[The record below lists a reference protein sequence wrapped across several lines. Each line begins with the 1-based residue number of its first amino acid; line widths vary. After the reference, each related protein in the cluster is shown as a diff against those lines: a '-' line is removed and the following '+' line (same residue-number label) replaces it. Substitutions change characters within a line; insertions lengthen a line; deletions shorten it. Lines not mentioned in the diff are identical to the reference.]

1 MRHSLLGGSLLALV
15 AGCNTAPGDS
25 YQVYIDPAFTTDQQ
39 QAILQAC
46 QEWEDN
52 VPVHL
57 QVSISECSGKHN
69 RQICLHSNPSTSVDF
84 LGQTHVSEGVAGD
97 TRGDTSGLGGTDGGE
112 IELYVNLITSH
123 QAQLSQVAEHEIAHA
138 MGLSHHVGA
147 FLMNPEYGYPLSCDD
162 VQQWYYVRGQR
173 GFCSLTP

>member
-46 QEWEDN
+46 QGWEDN
-52 VPVHL
+52 VPVHF

-69 RQICLHSNPSTSVDF
+69 RQICIRDNPAIIGNY
-84 LGQTHVSEGVAGD
+84 LGQTHVSVGSVGD
-97 TRGDTSGLGGTDGGE
+97 TRGDTSGLGGIDGGE
-112 IELYVNLITSH
+112 IELYVNAIASNWTP
-123 QAQLSQVAEHEIAHA
+123 LSQVAMHELGHA
-138 MGLSHHVGA
+138 MGLEHHPGA
-147 FLMNPEYGYPLSCDD
+147 HLMNPYCGYDLSCDD
-162 VQQWYYVRGQR
+162 VEQWYYVRGQR